1 MRFHLHTEEKLRAPF
16 LLPMREKV
24 RIWGALL
31 APSPHSSPVEGEE
44 VKTSSPATNAGGF
57 RSDEYKAATSNN
69 MIHRLAVMKIVVI
82 VLIRI
87 LAFTPAAESQVVPIK
102 IAYATTSGIRLPLWI
117 AEEAKLYEKYGLDAK
132 LINIP
137 SGNTAIS
144 ALVSGEVDIV
154 SGSGSATIV
163 AAGRGLPVVI
173 VGSFGSTTYKLV
185 ANPGVTDLRG
195 KVVGTSRIGST
206 TDFALRRA
214 LSKLGLTPDKDVK
227 ILATG
232 IGEADKRIMLMLQ
245 GRMDGTIGSPES
257 ILAAETQA
265 KVKIEILADLEDMK
279 IYNTVGDLSTRTDIL
294 KNRRDLLRAFFMAS
308 GEAIALGK
316 KNKALVQK
324 VIAKQ
329 MKVTDRK
336 RLDVI
341 YDASLGRMP
350 SKPYAREEAVQLE
363 LESVAFTDPL
373 FKNKKTSDFMDSTIV
388 AELDR
393 KGFFAQLQAQP

>member
-1 MRFHLHTEEKLRAPF
+1 M
-16 LLPMREKV
+16 
-24 RIWGALL
+24 
-31 APSPHSSPVEGEE
+31 
-44 VKTSSPATNAGGF
+44 
-57 RSDEYKAATSNN
+57 
-69 MIHRLAVMKIVVI
+69 
-82 VLIRI
+82 
-87 LAFTPAAESQVVPIK
+87 
-102 IAYATTSGIRLPLWI
+102 
-117 AEEAKLYEKYGLDAK
+117 
-132 LINIP
+132 
-137 SGNTAIS
+137 
-144 ALVSGEVDIV
+144 
-154 SGSGSATIV
+154 
-163 AAGRGLPVVI
+163 
-173 VGSFGSTTYKLV
+173 
-185 ANPGVTDLRG
+185 
-195 KVVGTSRIGST
+195 
-206 TDFALRRA
+206 
-214 LSKLGLTPDKDVK
+214 SKLGLTPDKDVK

-279 IYNTVGDLSTRTDIL
+279 IYNTVGDLSTRTDMM

-316 KNKALVQK
+316 RNKDLTLK

-350 SKPYAREEAVQLE
+350 SKPYPREEAVQLE
-363 LESVAFTDPL
+363 LESIAFTDAL
-373 FKNKKTSDFMDSTIV
+373 FKNKKAAEFMDNSII

-393 KGFFAQLQAQP
+393 KGFFAKLQ

>member
-1 MRFHLHTEEKLRAPF
+1 MRFGKLTLTLSFALT
-16 LLPMREKV
+16 LLC
-24 RIWGALL
+24 L
-31 APSPHSSPVEGEE
+31 
-44 VKTSSPATNAGGF
+44 TSPA
-57 RSDEYKAATSNN
+57 
-69 MIHRLAVMKIVVI
+69 LAQ
-82 VLIRI
+82 LTPIRI
-87 LAFTPAAESQVVPIK
+87 S
-102 IAYATTSGIRLPLWI
+102 YATTSGARLPLWI
-117 AEEAKLYEKYGLDAK
+117 AQDGRLFEKYGLDAK

-154 SGSGSATIV
+154 SGSGSASIV

-185 ANPGVTDLRG
+185 ANPGITDLRG
-195 KVVGTSRIGST
+195 KTVGTSRIGST

-279 IYNTVGDLSTRTDIL
+279 IYNTVGDLSTRSDAL
-294 KNRRDLLRAFFMAS
+294 KSRRDLLRAFFMAS

-316 KNKALVQK
+316 QNKALVQK
-324 VIAKQ
+324 VITQ
-329 MKVTDRK
+329 
-336 RLDVI
+336 
-341 YDASLGRMP
+341 
-350 SKPYAREEAVQLE
+350 Q
-363 LESVAFTDPL
+363 
-373 FKNKKTSDFMDSTIV
+373 
-388 AELDR
+388 
-393 KGFFAQLQAQP
+393 

>member
-1 MRFHLHTEEKLRAPF
+1 MKNSLLLF
-16 LLPMREKV
+16 LFVVFILV
-24 RIWGALL
+24 L
-31 APSPHSSPVEGEE
+31 
-44 VKTSSPATNAGGF
+44 F
-57 RSDEYKAATSNN
+57 AA
-69 MIHRLAVMKIVVI
+69 VG
-82 VLIRI
+82 
-87 LAFTPAAESQVVPIK
+87 ESQTTPIK
-102 IAYATTSGIRLPLWI
+102 VAYATTSGIRLPLWI
-117 AEEAKLYEKYGLDAK
+117 AEEAKLYEKYKLDAK

-144 ALVSGEVDIV
+144 ALVSGEVDII
-154 SGSGSATIV
+154 SGSGSASIV

-195 KVVGTSRIGST
+195 KIVGTSRIGAT

-265 KVKIEILADLEDMK
+265 KVKLEILADLEEMK
-279 IYNTVGDLSTRTDIL
+279 IYNTVGDLSTRTDVL
-294 KNRRDLLRAFFMAS
+294 KNHRDLLRAFFMATS
-308 GEAIALGK
+308 EAIALGK

-350 SKPYAREEAVQLE
+350 SKPYPREEAVALE

-373 FKNKKTSDFMDSTIV
+373 FKNKKVSEFMDGSII

-393 KGFFAQLQAQP
+393 KGFFAQLQ

>member
-1 MRFHLHTEEKLRAPF
+1 MLN
-16 LLPMREKV
+16 
-24 RIWGALL
+24 
-31 APSPHSSPVEGEE
+31 PS
-44 VKTSSPATNAGGF
+44 
-57 RSDEYKAATSNN
+57 
-69 MIHRLAVMKIVVI
+69 VVLVLC
-82 VLIRI
+82 VLINLFVR
-87 LAFTPAAESQVVPIK
+87 LGVAQGQLMPIK

-117 AEEAKLYEKYGLDAK
+117 AQEAKLYEKYGLDAK

-144 ALVSGEVDIV
+144 ALVSGEVDII
-154 SGSGSATIV
+154 SGSGSASIV

-173 VGSFGSTTYKLV
+173 VGSFGSTSYKLV

-206 TDFALRRA
+206 TDFGLRRA
-214 LSKLGLTPDKDVK
+214 LSRLGLTPDRDVK

-245 GRMDGTIGSPES
+245 GRMDATIGSPES

-265 KVKIEILADLEDMK
+265 KVKLEILADLDDMK
-279 IYNTVGDLSTRTDIL
+279 IYNTVGDLSTRADIL
-294 KNRRDLLRAFFMAS
+294 KNRRELLRAFFMAS

-316 KNKALVQK
+316 KNKPLVQK
-324 VIAKQ
+324 IIAKQ

-336 RLDVI
+336 RLDVV
-341 YDASLGRMP
+341 YEASLGRMP
-350 SKPYAREEAVQLE
+350 SKPFAREEAVQLE
-363 LESVAFTDPL
+363 LESIAFSDAT
-373 FKNKKTSDFMDSTIV
+373 FKNKKPSDFVDSSIV

-393 KGFFAQLQAQP
+393 KGFFNQLQ

>member
-1 MRFHLHTEEKLRAPF
+1 MNTQITMAAVKLLGWVLF
-16 LLPMREKV
+16 LIMLCS
-24 RIWGALL
+24 GA
-31 APSPHSSPVEGEE
+31 
-44 VKTSSPATNAGGF
+44 
-57 RSDEYKAATSNN
+57 SDAQ
-69 MIHRLAVMKIVVI
+69 
-82 VLIRI
+82 
-87 LAFTPAAESQVVPIK
+87 PVPIK
-102 IAYATTSGIRLPLWI
+102 IAYATTSGLRLPLWI

-144 ALVSGEVDIV
+144 ALITGEVDIL
-154 SGSGSATIV
+154 SGSGSASIV

-173 VGSFGSTTYKLV
+173 VGSFGSTTYKIV

-195 KVVGTSRIGST
+195 KVVGTSRIGAS

-265 KVKIEILADLEDMK
+265 KVKLEILADLEEMK
-279 IYNTVGDLSTRTDIL
+279 IYNTVGDLSTRTDVL

-316 KNKALVQK
+316 KDRALAQK
-324 VIAKQ
+324 VMTKQ
-329 MKVTDRK
+329 LKVTDRK

-363 LESVAFTDPL
+363 LESIAFTDPL
-373 FKNKKTSDFMDSTIV
+373 FKNKKASEFMDSSVV

-393 KGFFAQLQAQP
+393 KGFFSQLQ

>member
-1 MRFHLHTEEKLRAPF
+1 MLNPSVV
-16 LLPMREKV
+16 LL
-24 RIWGALL
+24 LC
-31 APSPHSSPVEGEE
+31 
-44 VKTSSPATNAGGF
+44 
-57 RSDEYKAATSNN
+57 
-69 MIHRLAVMKIVVI
+69 
-82 VLIRI
+82 VLIDLFAR
-87 LAFTPAAESQVVPIK
+87 LGVAQGQLMPIK

-117 AEEAKLYEKYGLDAK
+117 AQEAKLYEKYGLDAK

-144 ALVSGEVDIV
+144 ALVSGEVDII
-154 SGSGSATIV
+154 SGSGSASIV

-173 VGSFGSTTYKLV
+173 VGSFGSTSYKLV

-206 TDFALRRA
+206 TDFGLRRA
-214 LSKLGLTPDKDVK
+214 LSRLGLTPDKDVK

-245 GRMDGTIGSPES
+245 GRMDATIGSPES

-265 KVKIEILADLEDMK
+265 KVKLEILADLDDMK
-279 IYNTVGDLSTRTDIL
+279 IYNTVGDLSTRADIL

-316 KNKALVQK
+316 KNKVLAQK
-324 VIAKQ
+324 IIAKQ

-336 RLDVI
+336 RLDVV
-341 YDASLGRMP
+341 YEASLGRMP
-350 SKPYAREEAVQLE
+350 SKPFAREEAVQLE
-363 LESVAFTDPL
+363 LESIAFSDAT
-373 FKNKKTSDFMDSTIV
+373 FQNKKPSDFMDSSIV

-393 KGFFAQLQAQP
+393 KGFFNQLQ

>member
-1 MRFHLHTEEKLRAPF
+1 MTAAKIFAVVF
-16 LLPMREKV
+16 LCYLMFTS
-24 RIWGALL
+24 GAQCQ
-31 APSPHSSPVEGEE
+31 
-44 VKTSSPATNAGGF
+44 
-57 RSDEYKAATSNN
+57 
-69 MIHRLAVMKIVVI
+69 
-82 VLIRI
+82 LI
-87 LAFTPAAESQVVPIK
+87 PIK
-102 IAYATTSGIRLPLWI
+102 IAYATTSGISLPLWI
-117 AEEAKLYEKYGLDAK
+117 ADEAKLYEKYKLDAK

-137 SGNTAIS
+137 SGNPAIS

-154 SGSGSATIV
+154 SGSGSASIV

-257 ILAAETQA
+257 ILAVETQA
-265 KVKIEILADLEDMK
+265 KVKLEILADLEDMK
-279 IYNTVGDLSTRTDIL
+279 IYNTVGDLSTRTDVL
-294 KNRRDLLRAFFMAS
+294 KNHRDLLRAFSMATS
-308 GEAIALGK
+308 EAIALGK

-324 VIAKQ
+324 VIGKQ

-350 SKPYAREEAVQLE
+350 RKPYPREEAVALE

-373 FKNKKTSDFMDSTIV
+373 FKNKKVSEFMDGSII

-393 KGFFAQLQAQP
+393 KGFFTQLQ